1 MPAPEQVTLQRIVDI
16 ADDELRELMESE
28 IRRGRLTPLEAR
40 AFLTEVLPGWG
51 GMYEDAAATVAA
63 DLYEQKRLAEGV
75 DFVPHTIS
83 LAEPATEAR
92 WAILSSWAVPVGAED
107 VDWDSVFQLI
117 VGGAHRTIAD
127 AHRNTTI
134 RNAIADPASRGWQR
148 VGRGAGSCN
157 FCLMLISRRNVYTEE
172 SVKFRSHDN
181 CRCSAES
188 AFHSVNNAEM
198 RAFERSARK
207 SGWEDWQH
215 EEERAR
221 ARSWFEA
228 NID

>member
-16 ADDELRELMESE
+16 ADGELRELMESE
-28 IRRGRLTPLEAR
+28 IRRGRMTPGEAR

-51 GMYEDAAATVAA
+51 GMYEGAAASVAA
-63 DLYEQKRLAEGV
+63 DLYEQKRIAEGV
-75 DFVPHTIS
+75 AFVPHSTS
-83 LAEPATEAR
+83 LAKPATEAR
-92 WAILSSWAVPVGAED
+92 WAILSSWAIPAVTEE
-107 VDWDSVFQLI
+107 VDWDAVFQKI
-117 VGGAHRTIAD
+117 VGGSHRTIAD

-134 RNAIADPASRGWQR
+134 RNSLLDPASRGWQR
-148 VGRGAGSCN
+148 VGRGAGSCD

-188 AFHSVNNAEM
+188 AFHSVDSAEM

-207 SGWEDWQH
+207 SGWKDWQH

-221 ARSWFEA
+221 ASSWFEA